1 MEAEEFDDFY
11 AASYPRLV
19 GQLHA
24 MIGDRD
30 EAQECVQE
38 AFVRA
43 WSHRKQ
49 LDKARAPEA
58 WVRTTAY
65 RLALSRWRHTVRSRR
80 APDRALQEHQPQ
92 GGPTEDRVALVEA
105 LRQLPEAQRRGPES
119 PTEDRVALVQALA
132 RLPEPQRRAL
142 VLHHLCDLS
151 VQAVAEETGVSEG
164 TVKARLARG
173 RAALLVLLR
182 PTDDPATGMA
192 EGASS
197 A

>member
-1 MEAEEFDDFY
+1 MDADEFDAFY
-11 AASYPRLV
+11 TASFTRVV

-43 WSHRKQ
+43 WSHRAQ
-49 LDKARAPEA
+49 LEKAHAPEA

-65 RLALSRWRHTVRSRR
+65 RLAVSRWRRVVRSRR
-80 APDRALQEHQPQ
+80 SPDRALQERPA
-92 GGPTEDRVALVEA
+92 PAPPDPDRVALVAA
-105 LRQLPEAQRRGPES
+105 LR
-119 PTEDRVALVQALA
+119 
-132 RLPEPQRRAL
+132 RLPEEQRRAI
-142 VLHHLCDLS
+142 VLHHLADLP
-151 VQAVAEETGVSEG
+151 VAEVAAETGAPVG

-173 RAALLVLLR
+173 RAALALLLDER
-182 PTDDPATGMA
+182 HDELT
-192 EGASS
+192 EGAGH